1 MELLKQLYMVSSPS
15 RDEKDMFSFIKE
27 WMGQHGIECQVYNW
41 GITATKGL
49 SETYPCIVAHMD
61 EVHDRH
67 VGKRIFETENG
78 LLFGYD
84 IVKGEQCGIGADDK
98 NGIWVAL
105 KMLERLDAVKVA
117 FFIGEEIGCI
127 GSKQC
132 DLGFFDDCRYVIQCD
147 RRNGGDFITDAGV
160 ELCSKAFIRDCNIER
175 FGYHEEHGLMTDV
188 LELKERGLKVS
199 AVNLSCGYYN
209 PHTAEELTVFSQL
222 ENCLEFV
229 EWICTNLTEVYE
241 HEAPRRF
248 YGRYGGGYG
257 YGLDDWYYDPNDPY
271 EDDYYGYG
279 EYFGKGADKSVD
291 NEDSAYSFIYDELC
305 WYDQLEDCPSATDLF
320 DEWNC
325 CGGKGVG
332 KKKFKKIYAQVAKD
346 LKEFYGMPA

>member
-1 MELLKQLYMVSSPS
+1 MELLKKLYMVSSPS
-15 RDEKDMFSFIKE
+15 RDEKDMFTFITE
-27 WMGQHGIECQVYNW
+27 WMGQHGIECQVHDW

-49 SETYPCIVAHMD
+49 SETYPCVVAHMD

-67 VGKRIFETENG
+67 IGKRIFETENG

-84 IVKGEQCGIGADDK
+84 ILKGEQCGIGADDK

-105 KMLERLDAVKVA
+105 KMLERLDAIKVA
-117 FFIGEEIGCI
+117 FFIGEEIGCV
-127 GSKQC
+127 GSRQC
-132 DLGFFDDCRYVIQCD
+132 DMKFFDDCRFVIQCD

-160 ELCSKAFIRDCNIER
+160 ELCSKEFIRDCNIEK

-188 LELKERGLKVS
+188 LELKERGLNVS
-199 AVNLSCGYYN
+199 AVNMSCGYYH

-222 ENCLEFV
+222 ENCLKFV
-229 EWICTNLTEVYE
+229 EWICTNLTEVYP
-241 HEAPRRF
+241 HEAPR
-248 YGRYGGGYG
+248 YGRYGWRGW
-257 YGLDDWYYDPNDPY
+257 DDWYGDYGNDSDNVY
-271 EDDYYGYG
+271 A
-279 EYFGKGADKSVD
+279 EYFSNGKRKSYD
-291 NEDSAYSFIYDELC
+291 DDDAAYSFIYDELC
-305 WYDQLEDCPSATDLF
+305 WYDELQDCPSATDLF

-332 KKKFKKIYAQVAKD
+332 KKKFKKIYAQVTKD

>member
-1 MELLKQLYMVSSPS
+1 MELLKKLYMVSSPS
-15 RDEKDMFSFIKE
+15 RDEKDMFTFITE
-27 WMGQHGIECQVYNW
+27 WMEQHGIECKVHDW

-49 SETYPCIVAHMD
+49 SETYPCVVAHMD

-67 VGKRIFETENG
+67 IGKRIFETENG

-84 IVKGEQCGIGADDK
+84 ILKGEQCGIGADDK

-105 KMLERLDAVKVA
+105 KMLERLDAIKVA
-117 FFIGEEIGCI
+117 FFIGEEIGCM

-132 DLGFFDDCRYVIQCD
+132 DLGFFDDCRFVIQCD

-160 ELCSKAFIRDCNIER
+160 ELCSKEFVRDCNIER

-199 AVNLSCGYYN
+199 AVNMSCGYYN
-209 PHTAEELTVFSQL
+209 PHTSEELTVFSQL
-222 ENCLEFV
+222 ENCLKFV
-229 EWICTNLTEVYE
+229 EWICTNLTEVYQ
-241 HEAPRRF
+241 HEAPR
-248 YGRYGGGYG
+248 YGRYGWRGW
-257 YGLDDWYYDPNDPY
+257 DDWYGDYGNDSDNVY
-271 EDDYYGYG
+271 A
-279 EYFGKGADKSVD
+279 EYFSNGNRKSYD
-291 NEDSAYSFIYDELC
+291 DDDAAYSFIYDELC
-305 WYDQLEDCPSATDLF
+305 WYDELQDCPSATDLF

-332 KKKFKKIYAQVAKD
+332 KKKFKKIYEQVAND